1 MERREFLQLLGLGIG
16 MLSVPAAA
24 NAFTLAAPL
33 VPTEPSPVPAPEPS
47 VLKPEDMERAHVE
60 KAYYGHWRRV
70 NRRHNRRV
78 SRRVYRR
85 HSY

>member
-16 MLSVPAAA
+16 ILSAPAAA
-24 NAFTLAAPL
+24 KAFTLAPPL
-33 VPTEPSPVPAPEPS
+33 APTEPSSIPAPEPS

-70 NRRHNRRV
+70 NRRQN
-78 SRRVYRR
+78 RRVYRR
-85 HSY
+85 HYY